1 MRMFT
6 KRLFTALLV
15 VGSAILASAQQQMP
29 PIPTDPNVRIGKLE
43 NGLTY
48 YIRHNELPEDRAD
61 FYIAQKVGSILEEE
75 NQRGLAHFLE
85 HMCFNGTTNFPG
97 KGIIDW
103 LETIGVKFGENLNAY
118 TSIEETVYNIDNVPV
133 IRDGIVDS
141 CLLILHDWAN
151 DLTLAEKEIDN
162 ERGVIHEEWRTGQG
176 AMMRMYEQ
184 VLPKVY
190 EGSKY
195 GHRLPI
201 GTIEVIDNFPYQA
214 LRDYYEAWYRPDQ
227 QGIVVVGDI
236 DVDKVEAKIKE
247 LFSPIPMPTNAPER
261 KYEPVPDNKEPIIT
275 IAKDKEQTSTM
286 IYIWHKHPA
295 TPNEA
300 KGNLGYL
307 VQNYLF
313 SMIESMLN
321 ARLEELRQSANS
333 PFIAAAAQEA
343 DVLLAKTT
351 KAFAGLAISKEDGI
365 PTAISALVREI
376 ERARKFGFTASEY
389 ARAKADYLRALE
401 SAYNERDK
409 MKNDEYVQE
418 YVNHFLDNEP
428 IPGIEAE
435 YAIMN
440 QLVPNIPV
448 EAINNGILPQL
459 IKDENIVINIFG
471 PDKEGMVYPTEEEI
485 LDIINK
491 TKAEEITAYVDKV
504 SDEPLLKET
513 PKAGKIVKT
522 EVGPYGSTAL
532 TLSNGVRVV
541 IKNTDFKADEIIMSA
556 FSPGGSSIFGTQ
568 EALQVRM
575 LNSVISL
582 GGLGNFSNVDLEKVL
597 AGKKASIRAFIGSL
611 SESLNGRCS
620 PKDLETLMQL
630 VYLSFTAPRMDD
642 AAFESF
648 KTRTKASM
656 LNAEANPMTAFND
669 TLQHEMYGH
678 HPMKTRIKAD
688 MIDQIDYNRIMEM
701 YKNRF
706 QEAGDFTFLFVGN
719 INLEEAKPLIETYL
733 GGLPTI
739 NRKENFKDIKLD
751 RRKGNHKNVFEK
763 QMETPKATV
772 ISVISGNCEYNL
784 KNILLMN
791 ILSQTMDMVYTETIR
806 EKEGASYGV
815 SAFGQISRYPKDEAV
830 FQIYFDTDPAKR
842 EKMEQIVM
850 TELQKVTQEGPRPE
864 HLAKVKEFMLKKH
877 TENAKENTYWVSQ
890 LTQYYWYNIDMD
902 SNYDKV
908 VNEIT
913 IEDVKNFAKAL
924 LDQGN
929 IIEVT
934 MTAKEAK

>member
-1 MRMFT
+1 MAS
-6 KRLFTALLV
+6 LALLCI
-15 VGSAILASAQQQMP
+15 AIFSMAQQPEMP

-48 YIRHNELPEDRAD
+48 YIRHNELPENRAD

-118 TSIEETVYNIDNVPV
+118 TSVEETVYNIDNVPV

-151 DLTLAEKEIDN
+151 DLTLAEAEIDN
-162 ERGVIHEEWRTGQG
+162 ERGVIHEEWRTRQG

-184 VLPKVY
+184 ALPKAM

-214 LRDYYEAWYRPDQ
+214 IRDYYEAWYRPDQ
-227 QGIVVVGDI
+227 QGIIVVGDV

-247 LFSPIPMPTNAPER
+247 LFSPIQMPANAPER
-261 KYEPVPDNKEPIIT
+261 KYESVPDNKEPIIT
-275 IAKDKEQTSTM
+275 ITKDKEQPSTM

-300 KGNLGYL
+300 KGNIGYL
-307 VQNYLF
+307 VQNYLL

-321 ARLEELRQSANS
+321 ARLEELRQSANP
-333 PFIAAAAQEA
+333 PFIMAGTE
-343 DVLLAKTT
+343 DTNFLFAKTT
-351 KAFAGLAISKEDGI
+351 KAFAGIAISKEDGI
-365 PTAISALVREI
+365 PTAIKALVREI

-389 ARAKADYLRALE
+389 SRAKADYLRDLE
-401 SAYNERDK
+401 SAYNERDNK
-409 MKNDEYVQE
+409 ENKEYVQE
-418 YVNHFLDNEP
+418 YVDNFLENEP
-428 IPGIEAE
+428 IPGIETE

-440 QLVPNIPV
+440 QLVPNISV
-448 EAINNGILPQL
+448 EAINSLLPQL
-459 IKDENIVINIFG
+459 IKDENIVINVFG
-471 PDKEGMVYPTEEEI
+471 PDKEDMVYPTETEI
-485 LDIINK
+485 LKVLQD

-504 SDEPLLKET
+504 SDEPLLKEA

-522 EVGPYGSTAL
+522 EEGPFGSTAF

-541 IKNTDFKADEIIMSA
+541 VKNTDFKADEIRMTA
-556 FSPGGSSIFGTQ
+556 FSPGGTSMFDTK
-568 EALQVRM
+568 EAIQLRM
-575 LNSVISL
+575 LNSVAGL

-597 AGKKASIRAFIGSL
+597 AGKKASISTSFTVYT
-611 SESLNGRCS
+611 EKVNGYCS

-648 KTRTKASM
+648 KTRTKASL
-656 LNAEANPMTAFND
+656 LNEEANPMTAFSD
-669 TLQHEMYGH
+669 TLNHALYGN
-678 HPMKTRIKAD
+678 HPMIDRIKAD

-701 YKNRF
+701 YKDRF
-706 QEAGDFTFLFVGN
+706 KEAGDFTFLFVGN
-719 INLEEAKPLIETYL
+719 INMDEAKPLIETYL
-733 GGLPTI
+733 GSLPTI
-739 NRKENFKDIKLD
+739 NRKEDFKDIKLE
-751 RRKGNHKNVFEK
+751 RRKGNYKNVFEK
-763 QMETPKATV
+763 QLEIPKASV

-784 KNILLMN
+784 KNILLMS

-815 SAFGQISRYPKDEAV
+815 SAFGQINKHPKDEAV

-850 TELQKVTQEGPRPE
+850 TELQKATKEGPRPE
-864 HLAKVKEFMLKKH
+864 HLAKVKEFILKKH
-877 TENAKENTYWVSQ
+877 NEDTKENAYWLSQ
-890 LTQYYWYNIDMD
+890 LNQYYWYNTDMD
-902 SNYDKV
+902 SDYEKL

-913 IEDVKNFAKAL
+913 VEDVKNFAKAL

-934 MTAKEAK
+934 MTAKESK

>member
-1 MRMFT
+1 MKSFI
-6 KRLFTALLV
+6 KRIFSALF
-15 VGSAILASAQQQMP
+15 ILSCAVMAWAQQPQMP

-43 NGLTY
+43 DGLTY
-48 YIRHNELPEDRAD
+48 YIRHNELPENRAD

-118 TSIEETVYNIDNVPV
+118 TSVEETVYNIDNVPV

-151 DLTLAEKEIDN
+151 DLTLAEAEIDN
-162 ERGVIHEEWRTGQG
+162 ERGVIHEEWRTRQG

-184 VLPKVY
+184 ALPKAM

-214 LRDYYEAWYRPDQ
+214 IRDYYEAWYRPDQ
-227 QGIVVVGDI
+227 QGIIVVGDV

-247 LFSPIPMPTNAPER
+247 LFSPIQMPANAPER
-261 KYEPVPDNKEPIIT
+261 KYESVPDNKEPIIT
-275 IAKDKEQTSTM
+275 ITKDKEQPSTM

-300 KGNLGYL
+300 KGNIGYL
-307 VQNYLF
+307 VQNYLL

-321 ARLEELRQSANS
+321 ARLEELRQSANP
-333 PFIAAAAQEA
+333 PFIMAGTE
-343 DVLLAKTT
+343 DTNFLFAKTT
-351 KAFAGLAISKEDGI
+351 KAFAGIAISKEDGI
-365 PTAISALVREI
+365 PTAIKALVREI

-389 ARAKADYLRALE
+389 SRAKADYLRDLE
-401 SAYNERDK
+401 SAYNERDNK
-409 MKNDEYVQE
+409 ENKEYVQE
-418 YVNHFLDNEP
+418 YVDNFLENEP
-428 IPGIEAE
+428 IPGIETE

-440 QLVPNIPV
+440 QLVPNISV
-448 EAINNGILPQL
+448 EAINSLLPQL
-459 IKDENIVINIFG
+459 IKDENIVINVFG
-471 PDKEGMVYPTEEEI
+471 PDKEDMVYPTETEI
-485 LDIINK
+485 LKVLQD

-504 SDEPLLKET
+504 SDEPLLKEA

-522 EVGPYGSTAL
+522 EEGPFGSTAF

-541 IKNTDFKADEIIMSA
+541 VKNTDFKADEIRMTA
-556 FSPGGSSIFGTQ
+556 FSPGGTSMFDTK
-568 EALQVRM
+568 EAIQLRM
-575 LNSVISL
+575 LNSVAGL

-597 AGKKASIRAFIGSL
+597 AGKKASISTSFTVL
-611 SESLNGRCS
+611 TEKVNGYCS

-648 KTRTKASM
+648 KTRTKASL
-656 LNAEANPMTAFND
+656 LNEEANPMTAFSD
-669 TLQHEMYGH
+669 TLNHALYGN
-678 HPMKTRIKAD
+678 HPMIDRIKAD

-701 YKNRF
+701 YKDRF
-706 QEAGDFTFLFVGN
+706 KEAGDFTFLFVGN
-719 INLEEAKPLIETYL
+719 INMDEAKPLIETYL
-733 GGLPTI
+733 GSLPTI
-739 NRKENFKDIKLD
+739 NRKEDFKDIKLEI
-751 RRKGNHKNVFEK
+751 RKGNYKNVFEK
-763 QMETPKATV
+763 QLEIPKASV

-784 KNILLMN
+784 KNILLMS

-815 SAFGQISRYPKDEAV
+815 SAFGQINKHPKDEAV

-850 TELQKVTQEGPRPE
+850 TELQKATKEGPRPE
-864 HLAKVKEFMLKKH
+864 HLAKVKEFILKKH
-877 TENAKENTYWVSQ
+877 NEDTKENAYWLSQ
-890 LTQYYWYNIDMD
+890 LNQYYWYNTDMD
-902 SNYDKV
+902 SDYEKL

-913 IEDVKNFAKAL
+913 VEDVKNFAKAL

-934 MTAKEAK
+934 MTAKESK